1 MGNLYAYFSAPGD
14 DTALTAHGLD
24 GGPEAAGFPTL
35 LVKGVDPY
43 VQLGAVESLLTE
55 VPYDDIVERPRF
67 NDLLSSP
74 EADSRWLLT
83 LTDELRDALATA
95 PPERLRQTAPHWA
108 RIEEFGG
115 EADPEDLAVFLTNLA
130 ALATGARKAGE
141 HLYCLVTL

>member
-1 MGNLYAYFSAPGD
+1 MGSLYAYFSAPDD

-24 GGPEAAGFPTL
+24 GGPDEAGLPTVQ
-35 LVKGVDPY
+35 VKGVEPY
-43 VQLGAVESLLTE
+43 VQLGMAESLLTD

-74 EADSRWLLT
+74 DADSRWLLT

-95 PPERLRQTAPHWA
+95 PPERLRQTAVPWA

-115 EADPEDLAVFLTNLA
+115 DAAPEALADFLTSLA
-130 ALATGARKAGE
+130 ALADGARKTGG
-141 HLYCLVTL
+141 HLYCLVSL